1 MSRERGKLL
10 PKAEKVQP
18 SACMRYFVDPKQY
31 RQNGDLVPVTEPE
44 EYEGEVDPFTPE
56 SAQMPIEDPKR
67 IMRRREIMRV
77 KREEKAKETDVRT
90 PTLAEIEQF
99 HTDVEP
105 VQLPDLAEHKS
116 SAMPTDKRLEPILA
130 AAQQLIMLTSANI
143 RQDIESYFAE
153 AKQRFGDK
161 ANNGSELERLAA
173 NMVLPVLDMIRI
185 DVLELMEKSA

>member
-31 RQNGDLVPVTEPE
+31 RQNGDLVPMTEPE

-67 IMRRREIMRV
+67 IMRRREIM
-77 KREEKAKETDVRT
+77 KRQKEAEKEPAART
-90 PTLAEIEQF
+90 STLAEVEQF
-99 HTDVEP
+99 HTDVPP
-105 VQLPDLAEHKS
+105 VKLPDLTEHKS
-116 SAMPTDKRLEPILA
+116 IDPCMEPILA
-130 AAQQLIMLTSANI
+130 AAQQLITLTSANI

-161 ANNGSELERLAA
+161 ANNGSELERLAT